1 MEPTPEEAVAY
12 AAPRATATAA
22 DTAHPGGLG
31 FGSTRPGERYT
42 GPVVPLGERTW
53 MDAGLSPDERGA
65 LLLAAMT
72 LDEKIALMTG
82 DADVPDVVG
91 FSNAGIERLGI
102 PALRMADAGSGL
114 RRPLGT
120 PAATAMPSPL
130 ALAATWDTSAGA
142 EYGRVVADEA
152 FALRNNVVLGP
163 NADLA
168 RVPWWGRIAESVG
181 EDPHLAAD
189 MTAGVPAGVQRPGV
203 LATYKH
209 PMIYHQETNRA
220 AGQNSIVD
228 ERTVREVYA
237 PPFESAIRGGVAS
250 MMSSF
255 NKING
260 VYACENAAMQ
270 NELLRDAF
278 GFRGFIMSDYL
289 ANHSTSPANGLDMET
304 PGLPVQPT
312 FYGPLLRQAVDNGSV
327 TLATI
332 DQACARI
339 LWAMFVTGLFDVPLP
354 DTYQEI
360 PYQTHGDLAQEI
372 EERAITLLK
381 NDPLANNRSVL
392 PITPHVG
399 SIAVIGADIDR
410 PARLGGS
417 SFVTVTAES
426 VGILQGIIDH
436 APASVVVRSAAGT
449 DRITSGDGIFTG
461 FQPLSSSV
469 QSPPEQPG
477 TPGVRTEF
485 YANADLWG
493 EPFAVTTEPE
503 VTFNIFA
510 FNIFEDVARAT
521 PPLQTRSL
529 RATSVLTVPT
539 SGSYAFSLAG
549 WGDARLW
556 VDDVEVAHLDSYGR
570 QRHVDTEPMSM
581 QEGSQHTIRVEY
593 RATGDRAGGLEIGA
607 VQLGW
612 SHPDDA
618 YSPAVKAA
626 AELAGQSDV
635 AVVFAR
641 TIECEQQDS
650 GSLSLPRDQDTLIRA
665 VAAANPNTVVVLATG
680 VPVTTPWA
688 AQVPAV
694 VQSYFGGGR
703 QGAAIARVL
712 FGDVSPSGRLPYT
725 MALDE
730 EQYAVIGI
738 RNPVATED
746 DVDVHYR
753 EERHLGYR
761 GFLKHDLTPQ
771 FAFGT
776 GLSYTTFEY
785 GEATVTPSR
794 TDGAERV
801 IVRFTL
807 TNTGTVRGTEVAQAY
822 LETPSGAAEPITKL
836 VGFARVA
843 LDPGQTRQVEIPI
856 DPDHVTHPLAAW
868 MPEAD
873 TWATVQG
880 TYRVHVGRSSADL
893 PTNVTFEVR

>member
-1 MEPTPEEAVAY
+1 MEPTPEAVAAY
-12 AAPRATATAA
+12 AAPRADATDIAA
-22 DTAHPGGLG
+22 YPGGLG
-31 FGSTRPGERYT
+31 FGSTGPGRRYT
-42 GPVVPLGERTW
+42 GPVVSLDERPW
-53 MDAGLSPDERGA
+53 MDTGLSPDERTA

-82 DADVPDVVG
+82 DADVPEVVG

-130 ALAATWDTSAGA
+130 ALAATWDTGAGA
-142 EYGRVVADEA
+142 VYGRVVAEEA

-181 EDPHLAAD
+181 EDPQLAAD

-203 LATYKH
+203 LGTYKH
-209 PMIYHQETNRA
+209 PMMYHQETNRA

-228 ERTVREVYA
+228 ERTIREVYA
-237 PPFESAIRGGVAS
+237 PPFEAAIRGGIAS

-260 VYACENAAMQ
+260 VYACENAYMQ
-270 NELLRDAF
+270 NELLRDEL

-312 FYGPLLRQAVDNGSV
+312 FYGPVLKEAVENGSV

-332 DQACARI
+332 DQACSRI
-339 LWAMFVTGLFDVPLP
+339 LWAMFVTGLFDIPLP
-354 DTYQEI
+354 ETYRPI
-360 PYQTHGDLAQEI
+360 PYEAHGAVAQEI

-381 NDPLANNRSVL
+381 NDPLQNDRGLL
-392 PITPHVG
+392 PFASDVR
-399 SIAVIGADIDR
+399 SIAVIGADVER

-417 SFVTVTAES
+417 SFVTVPAES

-436 APASVVVRSAAGT
+436 APAGIVVRSAPGT
-449 DRITSGDGIFTG
+449 DRIASGDGIFTG
-461 FQPLSSSV
+461 FPPLSSSV
-469 QSPPEQPG
+469 QSPPEHPG

-485 YANADLWG
+485 YANPALWG
-493 EPFAVTTEPE
+493 EPFAVTTEPD

-510 FNIFEDVARAT
+510 FNAFQDVVRPV

-529 RATSVLTVPT
+529 RATSVLTVPA

-570 QRHVDTEPMSM
+570 QRHVTTEPMSL
-581 QEGSQHTIRVEY
+581 QEGSQHAIRVEY
-593 RATGDRAGGLEIGA
+593 RTTGDRAGGLEIGA

-612 SHPDDA
+612 SHPEDA

-626 AELAGQSDV
+626 AELARQSEV
-635 AVVFAR
+635 AVVFVR

-694 VQSYFGGGR
+694 MQSYFGGGR

-712 FGDVSPSGRLPYT
+712 FGEVNPSGRLPYT
-725 MALDE
+725 VALDE
-730 EQYAVIGI
+730 DQYATIGI
-738 RNPVATED
+738 DNPVATED
-746 DVDVHYR
+746 DVDVPYR

-761 GFLKHDLTPQ
+761 GFQKHGLTPR

-785 GEATVTPSR
+785 GEATAIPSH
-794 TDGAERV
+794 TDGTEH
-801 IVRFTL
+801 ITVRFTL
-807 TNTGTVRGTEVAQAY
+807 TNTGPVRGTEVAQAY
-822 LETPSGAAEPITKL
+822 LEAPTSAGGPVTKL
-836 VGFARVA
+836 VGFARVE
-843 LDPGQTRQVEIPI
+843 LDPGETRQVEIVI
-856 DPDHVTHPLAAW
+856 DPEDVTHPLAS
-868 MPEAD
+868 
-873 TWATVQG
+873 WAPDPGSWTTEKG
-880 TYRVHVGRSSADL
+880 ICRVSVGPSSDGF
-893 PTNVTFEVR
+893 PTSTTFEVR